1 MEDVFDAFI
10 AWTPDHNNTLST
22 IKKRD
27 IQFHKVKNKF
37 ETLRWTKRTT
47 TFLSTYINT
56 VLIIL
61 HTF

>member
-37 ETLRWTKRTT
+37 ETLR
-47 TFLSTYINT
+47 
-56 VLIIL
+56 
-61 HTF
+61 